1 MKDKLTFALVLLAVL
16 ALVFGAGCLTE
27 RRIILSSLP
36 EPHTDTTFVRD
47 TIWDYDPEKTVL
59 PAGFEL
65 FPADTL
71 DGYQA
76 AIDGYVSTVSDLKD
90 SLARKPKIVYYNGGS
105 YISVPLFTYHFTDNK
120 TYECVVTGFDAKM
133 NWHKSFQET
142 KYITKTTEIPT
153 LPKLAIS
160 PVVEAVGGPGVFFVG
175 AGAKLDVWAGNW
187 RFSPG
192 VDYGMILSGGKWTH
206 GPVVTVSA
214 GYNFVIK

>member
-1 MKDKLTFALVLLAVL
+1 MKKLYNILALLAVL

-47 TIWDYDPEKTVL
+47 TVWDYDPEKTVL

-71 DGYQA
+71 DEYQA

-105 YISVPLFTYHFTDNK
+105 YISVPLFTYHFTDHK
-120 TYECVVTGFDAKM
+120 TYECVVTGFDARM

-153 LPKLAIS
+153 LPKIAIS
-160 PVVEAVGGPGVFFVG
+160 PDFSALISKDVFFLG
-175 AGAKLDVWAGNW
+175 AGVKLDVWAGNW

-192 VDYGMILSGGKWTH
+192 VDYGLIWNGERWSH
-206 GPVVTVSA
+206 GPA
-214 GYNFVIK
+214 GTFSVNYKFILK

>member
-1 MKDKLTFALVLLAVL
+1 MKKLYNILALLAVL

-47 TIWDYDPEKTVL
+47 TVWDYDPEKTIL

-105 YISVPLFTYHFTDNK
+105 YISVPLFTYHFTDHK
-120 TYECVVTGFDAKM
+120 TYECSVTGFDAKM
-133 NWHKSFQET
+133 NWHKSFQDT
-142 KYITKTTEIPT
+142 KYITKTTKIPT
-153 LPKLAIS
+153 LPKIAIS
-160 PVVEAVGGPGVFFVG
+160 PDFSAFVSKDVFFLG
-175 AGAKLDVWAGNW
+175 AGVKLDVWAGNW

-192 VDYGMILSGGKWTH
+192 LDYGLTWTGGQWSH
-206 GPVVTVSA
+206 GPAFTFSA
-214 GYNFVIK
+214 NYNFVLK